1 MQSEVSTAPEEHAS
15 PPWSPVMRAIVAVL
29 LVVLFG
35 LAISAFRVVIAPL
48 VIGMV
53 IAYVFRPVVRS
64 LMKVTRLSRQVIAA
78 LLYLVLLALVVLAV
92 ILFAPLI
99 VTQANAM
106 RYEVLAFMRHLN
118 SVGPDET
125 IVFAEFEINVSMIA
139 MEINE
144 MLRNFARALAVGA
157 PELFQHVAETIL
169 LVVFTFLISFYMTR
183 DTEKIILW
191 VEDLIPLSYRQ
202 DARLLLQEID
212 GVWSAFFRGQAL
224 LSLVVAI
231 ILTLVSF
238 GLGLPQPILIGIFGG
253 LLEFLPSVGHT
264 AWGATV
270 VIVALLQG
278 STHLPVSNVTFG
290 MIVFVVYVLF
300 TQLDINVL
308 IPNIIGG
315 HVDLHPMLII
325 IGIIVGAVV
334 GGVLGIILAAP
345 TIASLRVI
353 GRYIYAK
360 LLGMNPFP
368 MVGPPSVPWHQRA
381 EVARQRADEETQPR
395 TSRRSRLRRRNQ
407 K

>member
-325 IGIIVGAVV
+325 YRYHCRSCRGGCIGHHPGRSYDCLPAGHWAVYLCQAPGNEPLPDGWAAIGALAPK
-334 GGVLGIILAAP
+334 GGGGTAA
-345 TIASLRVI
+345 
-353 GRYIYAK
+353 GR
-360 LLGMNPFP
+360 
-368 MVGPPSVPWHQRA
+368 
-381 EVARQRADEETQPR
+381 
-395 TSRRSRLRRRNQ
+395 
-407 K
+407 

>member
-1 MQSEVSTAPEEHAS
+1 MQSEDSNVPEGHTS

-29 LVVLFG
+29 LVLLFG

-48 VIGMV
+48 VIGAV
-53 IAYVFRPVVRS
+53 IAYIFRPVVR
-64 LMKVTRLSRQVIAA
+64 LLRRVTRLPREVVAA
-78 LLYLVLLALVVLAV
+78 MLYLVLLALVVLTV

-99 VTQANAM
+99 VAQANVLRREVLVFM
-106 RYEVLAFMRHLN
+106 RYLN

-125 IVFAEFEINVSMIA
+125 IVFAEFEINLSMIA

-144 MLRNFARALAVGA
+144 ILRNFARSLAVGA
-157 PELFQHVAETIL
+157 PELFQHAAETIL
-169 LVVFTFLISFYMTR
+169 LVVFTFLLSFYITR
-183 DTEKIILW
+183 DAEKIIQW
-191 VEDLIPLSYRQ
+191 AEDLIPLGYRQ
-202 DARLLLQEID
+202 DARLLMQEID
-212 GVWSAFFRGQAL
+212 TIWSAFFRGQAL
-224 LSLVVAI
+224 LSLVVAV

-238 GLGLPQPILIGIFGG
+238 GLGLPQPLLIGVFGG

-264 AWGATV
+264 VWGATV

-290 MIVFVVYVLF
+290 IIVFGVYVLF

-308 IPNIIGG
+308 IPTIIGR
-315 HVDLHPMLII
+315 HIDLHPMLVI

-381 EVARQRADEETQPR
+381 QVAQQRAAEEAQSR
-395 TSRRSRLRRRNQ
+395 TSGRTRLRRRN
-407 K
+407 KE